1 MNYSNKKIKNKYINL
16 NHNFDFVLNHAF
28 NKKDSFQKITNL
40 LEINLSNKKIK
51 IQKNKNDRTISIQ
64 FEKKQEKWL
73 ILKIISSGIKKC
85 ENNNLRIIIP
95 SIHQKIKNNI
105 DRLLFYHE
113 KTKIFF
119 ITFSNIFV
127 VINNS
132 SSTFGIDLWWFLYF
146 QKYGAFIKL
155 KKRKGTKDKILI
167 TQSFEDILN
176 WVWKNEE
183 NNWNYEDILKT
194 KKIKEITQKKL
205 KDLCLKQNLINEHIK
220 NKTQLSPISDL
231 KISENWFE
239 NIKKDISK
247 FNKYPTLEKQSLTK
261 IRIGQG
267 WFREKLIT
275 KYKTKCPITLINNP
289 KLLFAS
295 HIKPWKNSNKNEKLD
310 SKNGILLSPLFDK
323 LFDEGLISF
332 QKNGQLIYSEKELS
346 EKFISQIKEQIKNFK
361 YFETIIKNVD
371 KKYLKWH
378 REKIF
383 VQ

>member
-1 MNYSNKKIKNKYINL
+1 MILIFSKIRRFY
-16 NHNFDFVLNHAF
+16 
-28 NKKDSFQKITNL
+28 KI
-40 LEINLSNKKIK
+40 E
-51 IQKNKNDRTISIQ
+51 
-64 FEKKQEKWL
+64 
-73 ILKIISSGIKKC
+73 
-85 ENNNLRIIIP
+85 
-95 SIHQKIKNNI
+95 
-105 DRLLFYHE
+105 
-113 KTKIFF
+113 
-119 ITFSNIFV
+119 
-127 VINNS
+127 
-132 SSTFGIDLWWFLYF
+132 
-146 QKYGAFIKL
+146 
-155 KKRKGTKDKILI
+155 KRKGTKDKILI

-194 KKIKEITQKKL
+194 KKIKEITQKKI